1 MNRLKFSIL
10 AVASAAALST
20 SAIEPL
26 WLRDVKISPD
36 GTHIAF
42 TYKGDIYKVAS
53 SGGDAVRLTTQ
64 PSVEANP
71 VWSAD
76 SKLIAFASDRFG
88 NNDIFVI
95 DAQGGEPRRLSPTTR
110 CRKFLKRFRPTV
122 NMCISPP
129 TIKSLPYRHS
139 IQAYFSNSIVWL

>member
-88 NNDIFVI
+88 IWNDDGKGTLTVSFPDANHEPLPQSHMRAEQNVLTFNGVQSSGFVL
-95 DAQGGEPRRLSPTTR
+95 RLDSPDGHVYT
-110 CRKFLKRFRPTV
+110 
-122 NMCISPP
+122 
-129 TIKSLPYRHS
+129 YRL
-139 IQAYFSNSIVWL
+139 VKW